1 MEYIKSKDLF
11 VVSRDVLR
19 LIHPRPIDHGSRVAY
34 MVYKMLQEEG
44 QYEEFELA
52 DIVMV
57 VTFHDI
63 GAYKT
68 ERGEINDILRYES
81 RDSMA
86 HSIYGYL
93 FMRYLSPVPD
103 LAKII
108 MYHHRDHEHLLDVDY
123 EYKKIAEYVNIAEK
137 MDIYSTT
144 MGSQFDLFMFDK
156 QAGTKISKEGLD
168 HFYTCEA
175 KYGMFEKLQSGEYRQ
190 ELDEIT
196 DYMIFNNED
205 KDKFLE
211 MLMYCLGFRSES
223 VVVDTVTTVC
233 ICEEIADK
241 MMLPDTEKEL
251 LHYAALIHDIGML
264 ALPQEIIEA
273 SRKLEPDEVK
283 LVRTHVEIAG
293 EELSGKMDNEI
304 VSIALTHHERE
315 DGSGYPLRLQG
326 GQMSMPQKILQVAD
340 VVSALINK
348 RSYRDALPKEKVVA
362 ILNEEVTKKRLK
374 RQVVNAFLSSYD
386 SIVQHVKEESAEIL
400 KMYQT
405 LNLQYDQISKK
416 YKI

>member
-1 MEYIKSKDLF
+1 
-11 VVSRDVLR
+11 
-19 LIHPRPIDHGSRVAY
+19 

>member
-11 VVSRDVLR
+11 VVTRDVLR

-34 MVYKMLQEEG
+34 MVYKMLQDEG

-68 ERGEINDILRYES
+68 ERGKINDILRYES

-93 FMRYLSPVPD
+93 FLQYLSPVPD

-108 MYHHRDHEHLLDVDY
+108 MYHHRSHEQLVDVDY

-156 QAGTKISKEGLD
+156 QAGTKISKEGLE

-175 KYGMFEKLQSGEYRQ
+175 KYGMFEKLKSGEYQQ
-190 ELDEIT
+190 ELDEIV
-196 DYMIFNNED
+196 DYMLFSNED

-233 ICEEIADK
+233 ICEEIANR
-241 MMLPDTEKEL
+241 MMLSDAEKEL

-273 SRKLEPDEVK
+273 SRKLEPDEVR

-293 EELSGKMDNEI
+293 QELSGKMENEV

-326 GQMSMPQKILQVAD
+326 GQMNMPQKILQVAD

-374 RQVVNAFLSSYD
+374 RQVVNVFLSSYD

-400 KMYQT
+400 KMYQM

>member
-1 MEYIKSKDLF
+1 
-11 VVSRDVLR
+11 
-19 LIHPRPIDHGSRVAY
+19 
-34 MVYKMLQEEG
+34 
-44 QYEEFELA
+44 
-52 DIVMV
+52 
-57 VTFHDI
+57 
-63 GAYKT
+63 
-68 ERGEINDILRYES
+68 
-81 RDSMA
+81 
-86 HSIYGYL
+86 
-93 FMRYLSPVPD
+93 
-103 LAKII
+103 
-108 MYHHRDHEHLLDVDY
+108 
-123 EYKKIAEYVNIAEK
+123 
-137 MDIYSTT
+137 
-144 MGSQFDLFMFDK
+144 MFDK

-233 ICEEIADK
+233 ICEEIANR

-374 RQVVNAFLSSYD
+374 RQVVNVFLSSYD

-405 LNLQYDQISKK
+405 LNMQYDQISKK

>member
-1 MEYIKSKDLF
+1 
-11 VVSRDVLR
+11 
-19 LIHPRPIDHGSRVAY
+19 

-233 ICEEIADK
+233 ICEEIANR

-374 RQVVNAFLSSYD
+374 RQVVNTFLSSYD

>member
-1 MEYIKSKDLF
+1 
-11 VVSRDVLR
+11 
-19 LIHPRPIDHGSRVAY
+19 
-34 MVYKMLQEEG
+34 MLQEEG

>member
-1 MEYIKSKDLF
+1 
-11 VVSRDVLR
+11 
-19 LIHPRPIDHGSRVAY
+19 
-34 MVYKMLQEEG
+34 MLQEEG

-175 KYGMFEKLQSGEYRQ
+175 KYGMFDKLQSGEYRQ

-233 ICEEIADK
+233 ICEEIANR

-348 RSYRDALPKEKVVA
+348 RSYRDALPKEKVIS

-374 RQVVNAFLSSYD
+374 RQVVNTFLSSYD

>member
-1 MEYIKSKDLF
+1 
-11 VVSRDVLR
+11 
-19 LIHPRPIDHGSRVAY
+19 
-34 MVYKMLQEEG
+34 
-44 QYEEFELA
+44 
-52 DIVMV
+52 
-57 VTFHDI
+57 
-63 GAYKT
+63 
-68 ERGEINDILRYES
+68 
-81 RDSMA
+81 MA

-93 FMRYLSPVPD
+93 FLQYLSPVPY

-108 MYHHRDHEHLLDVDY
+108 MYHHRSHEQLVDVDY

-156 QAGTKISKEGLD
+156 QAGTKISKQGLD

-175 KYGMFEKLQSGEYRQ
+175 KYGMMDKLQSGEYQQ
-190 ELDEIT
+190 ELDEIV
-196 DYMIFNNED
+196 DYMLFSNED

-233 ICEEIADK
+233 ICEEIANK

-293 EELSGKMDNEI
+293 QELSGKMENEV

-326 GQMSMPQKILQVAD
+326 GQMNMPQKILQVAD

-348 RSYRDALPKEKVVA
+348 RSYRDALPKEKVIA
-362 ILNEEVTKKRLK
+362 ILNEEVTKKRLN
-374 RQVVNAFLSSYD
+374 RHVANIFLSSYD

-405 LNLQYDQISKK
+405 LNMQYDQISKK